1 MSDPLTTHHEF
12 LLLLLLKKKLSLEG
26 FWCRVTVDEGSQ
38 VTILFQLQKADL
50 CANLH
55 DLFKKETPI

>member
-12 LLLLLLKKKLSLEG
+12 LLLLLFKKNLSLEG

-38 VTILFQLQKADL
+38 VTILFQLQKTDL

-55 DLFKKETPI
+55 DLFKKETPT